1 LIKSRNLFSN
11 LYSLFWGLYGQ
22 HAWDEQ
28 REPAQVSEP
37 PERIV
42 ELLKQRQRGPNEW
55 VLDAGCGTGNY
66 ALALARAGFHVLG
79 IDFAAG
85 MLTKARSKVS
95 GEIAQR
101 ISFQR
106 ADLNRPLEFPDA
118 RFEHLISISVLQA
131 AADPQFTLGELRR
144 VLKPGGSLVLSLPRQ
159 NSVSVSQ
166 SVWDLIRFRMRH
178 LEKRTP
184 GKILLVILKSFA
196 DRYGNSPRWSPTQAR
211 QMASAGGF
219 RLVALEEGRQILLVA
234 ERPSMT
240 K

>member
-1 LIKSRNLFSN
+1 MKSRNLFSN

-37 PERIV
+37 PERIA
-42 ELLKQRQRGPNEW
+42 ELLKQRQHNPGEW

-66 ALALARAGFHVLG
+66 ALAVARAGFHVLG

-85 MLTKARSKVS
+85 MLSKARTKVT
-95 GEIAQR
+95 GEVAQR
-101 ISFQR
+101 ISFRQ
-106 ADLNRPLEFPDA
+106 ADLTRPLEIPET
-118 RFEHLISISVLQA
+118 RFDHILSISVLQTV
-131 AADPQFTLGELRR
+131 ADPQFTLGELRR
-144 VLKPGGSLVLSLPRQ
+144 VLKPGGSLVLSLPKQ

-166 SVWDLIRFRMRH
+166 SVWEMIRFRLRY
-178 LEKRTP
+178 LTRRTP

-196 DRYGNSPRWSPTQAR
+196 DRYGNSPRWNPADAQH
-211 QMASAGGF
+211 MVGSAGF
-219 RLVALEEGRQILLVA
+219 KLVSLEEGRQILLVA
-234 ERPSMT
+234 EKPTLR